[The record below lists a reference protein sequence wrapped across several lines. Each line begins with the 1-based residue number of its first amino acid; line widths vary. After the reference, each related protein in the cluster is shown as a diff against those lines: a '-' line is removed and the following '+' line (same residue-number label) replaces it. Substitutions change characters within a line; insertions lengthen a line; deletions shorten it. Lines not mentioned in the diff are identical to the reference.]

1 MRQLRWKRDYVTDK
15 PEIDARNRDLYGIL
29 SEFPGELSKIEHC
42 QEIEEVAERLN
53 QAAAEYLA
61 QAAAGEA
68 HPDALRGLVD
78 SAFPLE
84 TLGTS
89 ACRQC
94 GMCEKLEK
102 KMVGWLAD
110 TVAAMA
116 GSSPQLDAQTSHV
129 RQDPV
134 EAKLRKTGT

>member
-1 MRQLRWKRDYVTDK
+1 MRQLRWKRDYVTGR
-15 PEIDARNRDLYGIL
+15 PETDARNRDLYGIL
-29 SEFPGELSKIEHC
+29 SEFPAELGKVEHC

-61 QAAAGEA
+61 QAAAGETD
-68 HPDALRGLVD
+68 PDALREQVD

-84 TLGTS
+84 TLGTA

-94 GMCEKLEK
+94 GMCEMLEK
-102 KMVGWLAD
+102 KMTGWLAGA
-110 TVAAMA
+110 VEPAV
-116 GSSPQLDAQTSHV
+116 GSSPPLEAQAPHA
-129 RQDPV
+129 RQVPV